1 MRNSHGWWV
10 QGKHGRQRDLLSA
23 GQETSGVGGPA
34 IRKAA
39 SMGEI
44 KGLGA

>member
-1 MRNSHGWWV
+1 MAGGFKESV
-10 QGKHGRQRDLLSA
+10 DLLSA
-23 GQETSGVGGPA
+23 GQETSGVGEPA

-39 SMGEI
+39 SMREI